1 MNELLSRQ
9 PIHVVYGGAQ
19 LFQAGTF
26 VKIGEL
32 ARKTFEL
39 YAGDVSE
46 FAAAFEL
53 VKNEITSI
61 VYERVKAKLKNEP
74 VEDYRIDFEDG
85 FGYRTDAEE
94 DEAAIICAKETALA
108 MDGKLLPEYFGIR
121 VKPYS
126 GEFVERSF
134 RTLSIYLRELFN
146 LTSGELPKNFL
157 ITFPKIE
164 TAEQVD
170 ALTAD
175 LSNLEKILSLTE
187 GGLHIE
193 IMVET
198 TKSLLNQQGQFALP
212 LIADAGN
219 GRIRAAHFGAFD
231 YTAELGIIAKYQT
244 LQHQSCNF
252 ARNIM
257 KVSLEGTGIRL
268 SDGATN
274 VMPIGPHRSE
284 LLSKDELDA
293 NRAVIHRA
301 WKLHFDNI
309 THSLQNGFYQGWDL
323 HPSQLIPRYA
333 ATYSF
338 FIENLQESS
347 ERLSNFLARAARST
361 MHTNVFDDAASGQG
375 LLNFFIRGYNCGAI
389 NEDEILNAGLTIEEL
404 RLRSFSKIIRSR
416 KDNKN

>member
-1 MNELLSRQ
+1 M
-9 PIHVVYGGAQ
+9 
-19 LFQAGTF
+19 
-26 VKIGEL
+26 
-32 ARKTFEL
+32 
-39 YAGDVSE
+39 
-46 FAAAFEL
+46 
-53 VKNEITSI
+53 
-61 VYERVKAKLKNEP
+61 
-74 VEDYRIDFEDG
+74 
-85 FGYRTDAEE
+85 
-94 DEAAIICAKETALA
+94 
-108 MDGKLLPEYFGIR
+108 
-121 VKPYS
+121 
-126 GEFVERSF
+126 
-134 RTLSIYLRELFN
+134 
-146 LTSGELPKNFL
+146 PKNFL

-212 LIADAGN
+212 LIAKAGN
-219 GRIRAAHFGAFD
+219 GESGQLTFGAFD

-284 LLSKDELDA
+284 FLSKDELDA

-323 HPSQLIPRYA
+323 HPAQLIPRYA

-361 MHTNVFDDAASGQG
+361 LHANVFDDAASGQG
-375 LLNFFIRGYNCGAI
+375 LLNFFIRGYNCEAI
-389 NEDEILNAGLTIEEL
+389 NEDEILNAGITIEEL
-404 RLRSFSKIIRSR
+404 LCIIRALVA
-416 KDNKN
+416 NKGMLSTNITFENN

>member
-1 MNELLSRQ
+1 MNELLGRQ

-19 LFQAGTF
+19 LFKAETCS
-26 VKIGEL
+26 KIGEL
-32 ARKTFEL
+32 ARKSFEL

-46 FAAAFEL
+46 FASAFEL
-53 VKNEITSI
+53 VENELIGK

-94 DEAAIICAKETALA
+94 DEAAINCAKETAIA
-108 MDGKLLPEYFGIR
+108 VKGDLLPEYFGIR

-126 GEFVERSF
+126 GEFGERSF
-134 RTLSIYLRELFN
+134 RTLSIYLREL
-146 LTSGELPKNFL
+146 LSHTSGELPKNFL
-157 ITFPKIE
+157 LTFPKIE
-164 TAEQVD
+164 TAGQVD
-170 ALTAD
+170 GLTTE
-175 LSNLEKILSLTE
+175 LSKVEKTLSLPE
-187 GGLHIE
+187 GSLHIE

-198 TKSLLNQQGQFALP
+198 AKSLLNQEGQFALQ
-212 LIADAGN
+212 LIAKAGN

-231 YTAELGIIAKYQT
+231 FTAELGIISKYQT
-244 LQHQSCNF
+244 LQHQSCDF

-274 VMPIGPHRSE
+274 VMPIGPHRNE

-293 NRAVIHRA
+293 NIAVIHKA

-309 THSLQNGFYQGWDL
+309 MHSLQNGFYQGWDL
-323 HPSQLIPRYA
+323 HPAQLIPRFA
-333 ATYSF
+333 ATYLF
-338 FIENLQESS
+338 FAENLKESS

-361 MHTNVFDDAASGQG
+361 LHANVFDDAASGQG

-389 NEDEILNAGLTIEEL
+389 SKDEILNAGITVEEL
-404 RLRSFSKIIRSR
+404 KLRSFSKIISSR
-416 KDNKN
+416 KVNQN

>member
-19 LFQAGTF
+19 LFKSETF
-26 VKIGEL
+26 GKIGEV
-32 ARKTFEL
+32 ARKAFEQ

-46 FAAAFEL
+46 FASAFEL
-53 VKNEITSI
+53 IQNELTSK
-61 VYERVKAKLKNEP
+61 VHERVRAKLKSEP

-85 FGYRTDAEE
+85 FGYRTDSEE
-94 DEAAIICAKETALA
+94 DEAAINCAKETAIA
-108 MDGKLLPEYFGIR
+108 MNGNLLPEYFGIR

-126 GEFVERSF
+126 GEFGERSF
-134 RTLSIYLRELFN
+134 RTLSIYLREL
-146 LTSGELPKNFL
+146 LSMKSGELPKNFL

-164 TAEQVD
+164 TAGQV
-170 ALTAD
+170 AGLTAE
-175 LSNLEKILSLTE
+175 LLKIEKTFSLPE
-187 GGLHIE
+187 RSLHIE

-198 TKSLLNQQGQFALP
+198 AKSLINQEGQFALP
-212 LIADAGN
+212 LIAKAGN

-231 YTAELGIIAKYQT
+231 FTAELGIIAKYQT
-244 LQHQSCNF
+244 LQHQSCDF
-252 ARNIM
+252 ARNII

-274 VMPIGPHRSE
+274 VMPIGPHRNE

-293 NRAVIHRA
+293 NRAVIHKA

-309 THSLQNGFYQGWDL
+309 IHSLENGFYQGWDL
-323 HPSQLIPRYA
+323 HPAQLIPRYA

-338 FIENLQESS
+338 FIENLKESS
-347 ERLSNFLARAARST
+347 GRLGNFLAQAARST
-361 MHTNVFDDAASGQG
+361 LHSNVFDDAASGQG

-389 NEDEILNAGLTIEEL
+389 SEDEILNAGITIEEL
-404 RLRSFSKIIRSR
+404 KLRSFSKIISSR
-416 KDNKN
+416 KENQN